1 MAELGLTLNK
11 TPQVISL
18 DPELLGDVLADIRR
32 VGRATETVEAAESL
46 TGRLQARIDA
56 VTERAAQASHRPKV
70 LQLEWADPLMC
81 GGHWVVEMVERAGG
95 ATCFGSKETGSSR
108 LDWEQ
113 VVASQPEIIMLMPCG
128 FDLKRAVEDVPLLL
142 KLEGW
147 DVLPA
152 VRNDQVFVI
161 DADAY
166 TSRLGPRLVTGLE
179 IMAEI
184 IHPEIFSG
192 LIPDGGAI
200 RLSDVPAAQDTMT
213 C

>member
-11 TPQVISL
+11 NPQVISL
-18 DPELLGDVLADIRR
+18 DPELLGDVLEDIRR
-32 VGRATETVEAAESL
+32 VGRTTEKNEAAESL
-46 TGRLQARIDA
+46 TGRLQVRIDA
-56 VTERAAQASHRPKV
+56 VTQKAAQTAQRPKV

-95 ATCFGSKETGSSR
+95 ATCFGIKETGSSR

-128 FDLKRAVEDVPLLL
+128 FDLKRAIEDVPLLL
-142 KLEGW
+142 NLEGW
-147 DVLPA
+147 DSLPA
-152 VRNDQVFVI
+152 VRNDRVFII

-184 IHPEIFSG
+184 IHPEMFSG
-192 LIPDGGAI
+192 LIPDGGAV
-200 RLSDVPAAQDTMT
+200 RLSDVTRT
-213 C
+213 